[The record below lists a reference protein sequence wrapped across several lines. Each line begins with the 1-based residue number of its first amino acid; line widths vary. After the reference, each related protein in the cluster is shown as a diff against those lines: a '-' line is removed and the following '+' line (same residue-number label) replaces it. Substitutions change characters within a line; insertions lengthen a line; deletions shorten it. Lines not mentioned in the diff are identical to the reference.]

1 MKQQNLKKLR
11 VLLADDDADDC
22 LFFKNALEELS
33 LSTTL
38 TTVHNGEDLLNY
50 LTEHAEQLPHVVF
63 LDINMPRKTG
73 PECLAE
79 IRANPKFKKLPV
91 VMFST
96 SNSWDVINKLFKSGA
111 DVYIHKPSDFAQL
124 KQVIHHALPLAAE
137 KIFSNSQLK
146 YLLNA

>member
-1 MKQQNLKKLR
+1 MKHHLKKLR
-11 VLLADDDADDC
+11 ILLADDDTDDC
-22 LFFKNALEELS
+22 DFFKKALEELS
-33 LSTTL
+33 LSTDL
-38 TTVHNGEDLLNY
+38 SVVHNGEDLLNY
-50 LTEHAEQLPHVVF
+50 LSEHSEHLPHVVF

-79 IRANPKFKKLPV
+79 IRTDARFKNLSV

-111 DVYIHKPSDFAQL
+111 DVYIHKPSDFGQL